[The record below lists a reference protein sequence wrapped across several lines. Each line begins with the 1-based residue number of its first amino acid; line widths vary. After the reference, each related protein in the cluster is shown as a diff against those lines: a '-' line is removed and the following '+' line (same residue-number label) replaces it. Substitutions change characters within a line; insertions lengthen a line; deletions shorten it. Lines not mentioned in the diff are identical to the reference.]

1 MRAQQVVL
9 PLASRKNI
17 DALGLD
23 MEREREQRRKK
34 VPYEMRAL
42 IADAAEII
50 QSKTVAILRGLP

>member
-50 QSKTVAILRGLP
+50 QSRTVAILRGLP